1 MTYTITDRLKKT
13 GFSMNPLSY
22 VLDRNQGKKDFNTL
36 EYFNVWFVFDDV
48 EMIIEGRS
56 YDIKGVSTV
65 FIGPHKSIS
74 FGECKGKEV
83 YVFSFSSIFYE
94 QSSTDSVFLNSA
106 LFFNYGREVLVSPYV
121 GDVPKEIMRYFLI
134 NRLLDFQKKDERL
147 FVSAAHNT
155 LETIIL
161 DALLTINDDEIEK
174 DEKLEY
180 VSYVNKF
187 RVMLQRDFKTEKK
200 VSYYASALHITTRK
214 LTSMTEFI
222 AGKSAKEMIIDKLV
236 NEFEKSVKYTT
247 LTISEISYQLGFSD
261 EANFT
266 NFIKKHTGKK
276 PTEFRS
282 LVSCVFPFSI

>member
-22 VLDRNQGKKDFNTL
+22 VIERNQGKKDFNTI
-36 EYFNVWFVFDDV
+36 EYFNIWFVFDDL
-48 EMIIEGRS
+48 EMIIEGQS
-56 YDIKGVSTV
+56 YDIKGISTV
-65 FIGPHKSIS
+65 FIGPHRSIS
-74 FGECKGKEV
+74 FGDCKGKEA

-94 QSSTDSVFLNSA
+94 QSSTDSVFLNST
-106 LFFNYGREVLVSPYV
+106 LFFNYGKEVFISPYV
-121 GDVPKEIMRYFLI
+121 GDVPKDIMRYFLI
-134 NRLLDFQKKDERL
+134 NRLLDFQKKDEVL

-161 DALLTINDDEIEK
+161 DALLAINPEVEK

-180 VSYVNKF
+180 VSYVNRF

-200 VSYYASALHITTRK
+200 VSYYANALHITTRK

>member
-22 VLDRNQGKKDFNTL
+22 VIDRNQGKKDFNTI
-36 EYFNVWFVFDDV
+36 EYFNVWFIFDDL
-48 EMIIEGRS
+48 EMIIEGQT
-56 YDIKGVSTV
+56 YDVKGISTV
-65 FIGPHKSIS
+65 FIGPHKNIS
-74 FGECKGKEV
+74 FGDCKGKEA

-94 QSSTDSVFLNSA
+94 QSSTDSVFLNST
-106 LFFNYGREVLVSPYV
+106 LFFNYGKEVFISPYV
-121 GDVPKEIMRYFLI
+121 GDVPKDIMRYFLI
-134 NRLLDFQKKDERL
+134 NRLLDFEKKDEVL

-161 DALLTINDDEIEK
+161 DALLAINPEVEK

-180 VSYVNKF
+180 VSYVNRF

-200 VSYYASALHITTRK
+200 VSYYANALHITTRK

>member
-22 VLDRNQGKKDFNTL
+22 VIERNQGKKDFNTL
-36 EYFNVWFVFDDV
+36 EYFNVWFVFDDL
-48 EMIIEGRS
+48 EMIVEGHS
-56 YDIKGVSTV
+56 YDVKGISTV
-65 FIGPHKSIS
+65 FIGPHKNIS
-74 FGECKGKEV
+74 FKDCEGKEA

-106 LFFNYGREVLVSPYV
+106 LFFHYGSEIFISPYT
-121 GDVPKEIMRYFLI
+121 GDVPKEIMRYFLV

-147 FVSAAHNT
+147 FISAAHNT

-161 DALLTINDDEIEK
+161 DALLAINNEEIEK

-180 VSYVNKF
+180 VSYVNRF

-200 VSYYASALHITTRK
+200 VSYYASALHISTRK

-222 AGKSAKEMIIDKLV
+222 AGKSAKEIIIDKLV

>member
-65 FIGPHKSIS
+65 FIGPQKSIS

-161 DALLTINDDEIEK
+161 DALL
-174 DEKLEY
+174 
-180 VSYVNKF
+180 NKF
-187 RVMLQRDFKTEKK
+187 SVMLQIDFKTEKK
-200 VSYYASALHITTRK
+200 VSYYAGALHITTRK

>member
-1 MTYTITDRLKKT
+1 
-13 GFSMNPLSY
+13 MNPLSY
-22 VLDRNQGKKDFNTL
+22 VIERNQGKKDFNTI
-36 EYFNVWFVFDDV
+36 EYFNIWFVFDDL
-48 EMIIEGRS
+48 EMIIEGQS
-56 YDIKGVSTV
+56 YDIKGISTV
-65 FIGPHKSIS
+65 FIGPHRSIS
-74 FGECKGKEV
+74 FGDCKGKEA

-94 QSSTDSVFLNSA
+94 QSSTDSVFLNST
-106 LFFNYGREVLVSPYV
+106 LFFNYGKEVFISPYV
-121 GDVPKEIMRYFLI
+121 GDVPKDIMRYFLI
-134 NRLLDFQKKDERL
+134 NRLLDFQKKDEVL

-161 DALLTINDDEIEK
+161 DALLAINPEVEK

-180 VSYVNKF
+180 VSYVNRF

-200 VSYYASALHITTRK
+200 VSYYANALHITTRK

>member
-1 MTYTITDRLKKT
+1 MTYTITERLKKT

-22 VLDRNQGKKDFNTL
+22 VIERNHGKKDFNTI
-36 EYFNVWFVFDDV
+36 EYFNIWFVFDDL
-48 EMIIEGRS
+48 EMIIEGQS
-56 YDIKGVSTV
+56 YDIKGISTV
-65 FIGPHKSIS
+65 FIGPHRSIS
-74 FGECKGKEV
+74 FGDCKGKEA

-94 QSSTDSVFLNSA
+94 QSSTDSVFLNST
-106 LFFNYGREVLVSPYV
+106 LFFNYGKEVFISPYV
-121 GDVPKEIMRYFLI
+121 GDVPKDIMRYFLI
-134 NRLLDFQKKDERL
+134 NRLLDFQKKDEVL

-161 DALLTINDDEIEK
+161 DALLAINPEVEK

-180 VSYVNKF
+180 VSYVNRF

-200 VSYYASALHITTRK
+200 VSYYANALHITTRK

>member
-1 MTYTITDRLKKT
+1 MTYTITERLKKT
-13 GFSMNPLSY
+13 GFSMNPLGY
-22 VLDRNQGKKDFNTL
+22 VIDRNQGKKDFNTI
-36 EYFNVWFVFDDV
+36 EYFNIWFVFDDL
-48 EMIIEGRS
+48 EMIIEGQT
-56 YDIKGVSTV
+56 YDVKGLSTV
-65 FIGPHKSIS
+65 FVGPHKNIS
-74 FGECKGKEV
+74 FGECKGKEA

-94 QSSTDSVFLNSA
+94 QSSTDSVFLNST
-106 LFFNYGREVLVSPYV
+106 LFFNYGKEVFISPYL
-121 GDVPKEIMRYFLI
+121 GDVPKDIMRYFLI
-134 NRLLDFQKKDERL
+134 NRLLDFQKKDEVL

-161 DALLTINDDEIEK
+161 DALLAINPEVEK

-180 VSYVNKF
+180 VSYVNRF

-200 VSYYASALHITTRK
+200 VSYYANALHITTRK

>member
-1 MTYTITDRLKKT
+1 
-13 GFSMNPLSY
+13 MNPLSY
-22 VLDRNQGKKDFNTL
+22 VIDRNQGKKDFNTI
-36 EYFNVWFVFDDV
+36 EYFNVWFIFDDL
-48 EMIIEGRS
+48 EMIIEGQT
-56 YDIKGVSTV
+56 YDVKGISTV
-65 FIGPHKSIS
+65 FIGPHKNIS
-74 FGECKGKEV
+74 FGDCKGKEA

-94 QSSTDSVFLNSA
+94 QSSTDSVFLNST
-106 LFFNYGREVLVSPYV
+106 LFFNYGKEVFISPYV
-121 GDVPKEIMRYFLI
+121 GDVPKDIMRYFLI
-134 NRLLDFQKKDERL
+134 NRLLDFEKKDEVL

-161 DALLTINDDEIEK
+161 DALLAINPEVEK

-180 VSYVNKF
+180 VSYVNRF

-200 VSYYASALHITTRK
+200 VSYYANALHITTRK

>member
-22 VLDRNQGKKDFNTL
+22 VIERNGGKRDFNTL
-36 EYFNVWFVFDDV
+36 EYFNIWFIFDDL
-48 EMIIEGRS
+48 EMIIEGQS
-56 YDIKGVSTV
+56 YEIKGVSTV
-65 FIGPHKSIS
+65 FIGPHKSMV
-74 FGECKGKEV
+74 FGECKGKEA
-83 YVFSFSSIFYE
+83 YAFSFSSIFYE
-94 QSSTDSVFLNSA
+94 QCSTDSVFLNSA
-106 LFFNYGREVLVSPYV
+106 LFFNYGRDVFISHYT
-121 GDVPKEIMRYFLI
+121 GDVPRDIMRYFLI
-134 NRLLDFQKKDERL
+134 TRLQEFQKKDERL

-155 LETIIL
+155 VETIIL
-161 DALLTINDDEIEK
+161 DALLATNHEEIEK

-180 VSYVNKF
+180 VSYVNRF
-187 RVMLQRDFKTEKK
+187 RVMLQRDFKTQKK
-200 VSYYASALHITTRK
+200 VSYYANALHITTRK

-222 AGKSAKEMIIDKLV
+222 AGKSAKEMIIDKLIS
-236 NEFEKSVKYTT
+236 EFEKSVKYTT